1 VKASKGSRLMK
12 PNAFII
18 GLALVIALASMSMF
32 TVHITQSAVLLE
44 LQKPKEIITEPG
56 LYFKIPFIQKI
67 RYFSKQLLD
76 NDSPPAEVITR
87 DKKNLLIDNFSLWR
101 ITDPLKFLETVR
113 SVNGAR
119 ARLDDIVYSELRV
132 EIGTHDLHAAVTESR
147 ETIMAKIT
155 KEANVKAAEYG
166 IELADVRIKRIDLPP
181 EIANS
186 IFNRMRTERERIAKE
201 YRSEGNEE
209 STKIRA
215 TTDKEKTILIAEAYK
230 QEQTVRGKGDAKA
243 IKVYADALQ
252 KDPKF
257 YAFIRSMEAY
267 KTSLK
272 NDTTILMTE
281 DSDFLKFLNKQQ

>member
-1 VKASKGSRLMK
+1 MK

-44 LQKPKEIITEPG
+44 LQKPKEIVTEPG
-56 LYFKIPFIQKI
+56 LYFKIPFIQKV

-155 KEANVKAAEYG
+155 KEANLKSGEYG

-243 IKVYADALQ
+243 IKIYADALQ

-281 DSDFLKFLNKQQ
+281 DSDFLKFLNKPK

>member
-1 VKASKGSRLMK
+1 MK

-18 GLALVIALASMSMF
+18 GLALVIALTSMSMF

-56 LYFKIPFIQKI
+56 LYFKIPFIQKV

-101 ITDPLKFLETVR
+101 ITNPLKFLETVR
-113 SVNGAR
+113 SINGAR

-147 ETIMAKIT
+147 EEIMAKVT
-155 KEANVKAAEYG
+155 KESSVKATEYG
-166 IELADVRIKRIDLPP
+166 IELVDVRVKRIDLPP

-215 TTDKEKTILIAEAYK
+215 QTDKEKTILIAEAYK
-230 QEQTVRGKGDAKA
+230 EEQTVRGEGDAKA

-257 YAFIRSMEAY
+257 YSFIRSMEAY
-267 KTSLK
+267 KNSLK
-272 NDTTILMTE
+272 TDTTILLSE

>member
-1 VKASKGSRLMK
+1 MK

-18 GLALVIALASMSMF
+18 GLALVIALTSMSMF

-243 IKVYADALQ
+243 IKIYADALQ

-281 DSDFLKFLNKQQ
+281 DSDFLKFLNKPK

>member
-1 VKASKGSRLMK
+1 MK

-18 GLALVIALASMSMF
+18 GLALVIALTSMSMF

-56 LYFKIPFIQKI
+56 LYFKIPFIQKV

-155 KEANVKAAEYG
+155 EEANVKAAEYG

-230 QEQTVRGKGDAKA
+230 QEQTVRGEGDAKA

-257 YAFIRSMEAY
+257 YSFIRSMEAY
-267 KTSLK
+267 KNSLK
-272 NDTTILMTE
+272 TDTTILLSE

>member
-1 VKASKGSRLMK
+1 MKQNGLILGLVLVASLM
-12 PNAFII
+12 
-18 GLALVIALASMSMF
+18 STSMF
-32 TVHITQSAVLLE
+32 TVHLTQTAVLLE

-56 LYFKIPFIQKI
+56 LYFKIPIMQKV

-76 NDSPPAEVITR
+76 NDSPPTEVITR
-87 DKKNLLIDNFSLWR
+87 DKKNLLIDNFSLYR

-113 SVNGAR
+113 TENGAR

-132 EIGTHDLHAAVTESR
+132 EIGTHDLHDIVTENR
-147 ETIMAKIT
+147 EAIMDKVT
-155 KEANVKAAEYG
+155 REANKKAAEYG
-166 IELADVRIKRIDLPP
+166 IEMADVRIKRIDLPP

>member
-1 VKASKGSRLMK
+1 MK

-18 GLALVIALASMSMF
+18 GLALVIALTSMSMF

-155 KEANVKAAEYG
+155 EEANVKAAEYG

-243 IKVYADALQ
+243 IKIYADALQ